1 MRLLTPFLAAILL
14 FLPVASRAEGTLKV
28 SVRLDLRDLPAANST
43 FSLRCAVGVGPPPPG
58 AFVTWDR
65 ATLVAEGAFTF
76 GLDAG
81 TGRRVARNAVM
92 PLVAI
97 PPGTLGEATHYQCW
111 VTNTPGQPRFR
122 GPEVSGPIR
131 R

>member
-1 MRLLTPFLAAILL
+1 MKLMTLCLAAGLL
-14 FLPVASRAEGTLKV
+14 CIPVASRADGSLKI
-28 SVRLDLRDLPAANST
+28 SVRLDLRDLPAGNSRL
-43 FSLRCAVGVGPPPPG
+43 SLRCAVGVGPPPAG
-58 AFVTWDR
+58 AFTTWEP

-76 GLDAG
+76 GLDEG
-81 TGRRVARNAVM
+81 TGRSVRRNAVM

-111 VTNTPGQPRFR
+111 VTNVAGQPRFR